1 MLSQMRQNTKTI
13 LWIVIVAFVGLIV
26 VGWGMQQRTGRSGPE
41 AGYVGNVGGDRITT
55 QEYRSELENQRSAY
69 YQQYGRPKGAEDEK
83 KILDASWESIVRR
96 HILRDKIKDWNIIT
110 TDDEVLREIQY
121 NPPPFIRQHQAFQTD
136 SLFDHQKY
144 MEALRDPR
152 VDFTFLE
159 NYVRQSLPFAK
170 LEDYLSGCVRV
181 TDEELIT
188 LVKMFQETAS
198 ITYVR
203 VSPYSDVEDLK
214 IEPTEADLTQYY
226 EANKEDFR
234 IPEMRSLRY
243 VPIFKEPGA
252 QDRRYA
258 RERIEEAYD
267 LITAAGDSFEEI
279 ATLYSD
285 DESSAEKGGEMGWVS
300 EGRLPGQA
308 DSVVFSLEVGEISD
322 IIELH
327 RAYHFFKVTDKSET
341 DGVRQVKLYQ
351 IMTLADISPATIE
364 MLASNAEDLA
374 GEARHR
380 GMDEA
385 AGELEYVV
393 EEADDLTQQV
403 AQRRFGID
411 EEGVQ
416 RLFAAREGA
425 ILDPIEGQGAFWIFE
440 IAAATPTAIPPFEEA
455 RQNVERAYILSVK
468 SDAAR
473 EKARRIVNGVKTGAG
488 LEAVADGYGL
498 RINTTD
504 AFTRTSNVTGIGSV
518 NEVTACAFALP
529 VGEVAG
535 PIELNG
541 SFFVVRVDS
550 RTPYDQ
556 QQLAQ
561 QMDNLKRQADMSKSQ
576 GFIQDWYAAAR
587 SEVDVED
594 YRGAGY

>member
-1 MLSQMRQNTKTI
+1 MLSQMRQNTKMV

-26 VGWGMQQRTGRSGPE
+26 VGWGMQQSTGRSGPE
-41 AGYVGNVGGDRITT
+41 AGYVGSVGGERITT

-69 YQQYGRPKGAEDEK
+69 YQQYGRPKGAEEEK
-83 KILDASWESIVRR
+83 QILDESWESIVRR
-96 HILRDKIKDWNIIT
+96 HILWNKIEDWNIVT

-144 MEALRDPR
+144 MQALHDPR
-152 VDFTFLE
+152 ADFTFLE
-159 NYVRQSLPFAK
+159 NYIRETLPFAK

-203 VSPYSDVEDLK
+203 VSPYSDVQDLEV
-214 IEPTEADLTQYY
+214 EPTETDLTQYY

-234 IPEMRSLRY
+234 IPEMRNLRY

-252 QDRRYA
+252 QDRRFA

-267 LITAAGDSFEEI
+267 LITMAGDSFEEI

-300 EGRLPGQA
+300 EGRLPGPA
-308 DSVVFSLEVGEISD
+308 DSVVFELEVGEVSD

-327 RAYHFFKVTDKSET
+327 RAYHFFKIADERET
-341 DGVRQVKLYQ
+341 DGARQVKLYQ
-351 IMTLADISPATIE
+351 IMARADVSPATIE
-364 MLASNAEDLA
+364 MLASNANDLA
-374 GEARHR
+374 DAARER

-385 AGELEYVV
+385 AAELEYVV

-403 AQRRFGID
+403 TQRRFGLD
-411 EEGVQ
+411 EEAAQ
-416 RLFAAREGA
+416 KLFAARQGA

-440 IAAATPTAIPPFEEA
+440 IAGATPTVIPAFEEA
-455 RQNVERAYILSVK
+455 RENVERAYILSVK
-468 SDAAR
+468 TEAAR
-473 EKARRIVNGVKTGAG
+473 EKTRAIANGVKTGAS

-498 RINTTD
+498 RASTTQ

-518 NEVTACAFALP
+518 NEVTAAAFSLP

-541 SFFVVRVDS
+541 SFFVIRVDS
-550 RTPYDQ
+550 RTPYDR
-556 QQLAQ
+556 QQLAE
-561 QMDNLKRQADMSKSQ
+561 QMLNLKMQANMSKSQ
-576 GFIQDWYAAAR
+576 GFIQDWYEAAKAD
-587 SEVDVED
+587 VNVED
-594 YRGAGY
+594 YREAGY